1 MGYRGK
7 KRWQLAAACLV
18 VLLALFVQAVGA
30 APAPFEKRM
39 VSVSDIRYNQGNG
52 AYAGPNVLSF
62 YVSRQTGLQTAQ
74 AFDVVISA
82 GLAQYPGEV
91 EKAKTRVVL
100 EPGVTDQLATVGNL
114 YLQDLDSLWRTTVQV
129 YENGV
134 LLSSDS
140 KLHAVNTRQ
149 KQPGDIVYQPV
160 GGGSYIYF
168 NNPEYITEQDLL
180 DPALGNAKLMQVDH
194 VSGECVFYGVF
205 TNTHSLLPFFV
216 DLEAYN
222 PSGEPSQLKIESI
235 GIKTTDF
242 QDADNYLGAGYN
254 STAAW
259 MDYLGLSVTGYD
271 PETGYSQAGYYE
283 NPTRPGEYY
292 ESYAPKQ
299 HSETVTVGP
308 GEGRWLLEHNGLR
321 KRLGTYYTSDMA
333 PASYALVM
341 RFTVTGA
348 PLTLSL
354 AAFHDEAATTNIR
367 AAKPNDYQYEARGKF
382 GTKEEKEAYWKW
394 FISRENGRYFFEF
407 WEDFSTL
414 RNLVLADPAFLQGD
428 GMREII
434 LKLEDQ
440 DDLWE
445 NGWTLFTF
453 TEHQYLQFNGVAK
466 SLPEVHADIVFDL
479 DDSMQAGERLKVRT
493 FNQYYP
499 NGYQADTWITGFNP
513 QRNEYS
519 AAQTAESDVLA
530 FDFQDGNRWW
540 YFDPF
545 TTSAQQGADGTMP
558 QDKLNT
564 NLYAVE
570 GPNSQNAACNL
581 QNYGVTTSHTITFRN
596 NGSRDRTVAYELST
610 ISGVIVRYDLHD
622 GNGEQVKLK
631 TTFYDDRELPLAQI
645 KTQKLLSVTVPAGG
659 EKTIELSTLL
669 TNMDVGAFENILVLE
684 D

>member
-1 MGYRGK
+1 MSIGK
-7 KRWQLAAACLV
+7 KYRRIAGILAIC
-18 VLLALFVQAVGA
+18 VLLLAVQAVGA
-30 APAPFEKRM
+30 APALFEKRS
-39 VSVSDIRYNQGNG
+39 VSVSDMRYNQGGG

-62 YVSRQTGLQTAQ
+62 YVSRQTALQTEQ
-74 AFDVVISA
+74 AFDVVVSA

-91 EKAKTRVVL
+91 DKAKTRVVL
-100 EPGVTDQLATVGNL
+100 EPGVTDQLVTMGNI

-160 GGGSYIYF
+160 GGGKYIYF

-180 DPALGNAKLMQVDH
+180 DPELGNAKLMQVDNLT
-194 VSGECVFYGVF
+194 GETVFYGVF
-205 TNTHSLLPFFV
+205 TNTNSLLPFFV
-216 DLEAYN
+216 DLEVYN
-222 PSGEPSQLKIESI
+222 QSEEPSELKIESI

-292 ESYAPKQ
+292 EAYAPKQ
-299 HSETVTVGP
+299 YSETITVEP
-308 GEGRWLLEHNGLR
+308 GESHWLLENNGLR
-321 KRLGTYYTSDMA
+321 KRLGTYYTPDMA
-333 PASYALVM
+333 PASYAIVV
-341 RFTVTGA
+341 RFKVTGA

-354 AAFHDEAATTNIR
+354 AAFHDEAATANIR
-367 AAKPNDYQYEARGKF
+367 TAKTNDYQYEARGKF
-382 GTKEEKEAYWKW
+382 GSKEEKQAYWKW
-394 FISRENGRYFFEF
+394 FISRANGRYFFEF
-407 WEDFSTL
+407 WEDFSHL

-434 LKLEDQ
+434 LKIEDQ

-453 TEHQYLQFNGVAK
+453 TEQQYLQFNGVAN
-466 SLPEVHADIVFDL
+466 SLPEVHADIAFDL
-479 DDSMQAGERLKVRT
+479 NDSMQAGERLKVRT

-530 FDFQDGNRWW
+530 FDFQDSSRWW

-545 TTSAQQGADGTMP
+545 ITSAQEGVNGGLP
-558 QDKLNT
+558 KDKLNQ
-564 NLYAVE
+564 NLYAIDS
-570 GPNSQNAACNL
+570 PNSQNAACNL
-581 QNYGVTTSHTITFRN
+581 QNYGVTTSQTITFRN

-659 EKTIELSTLL
+659 EKTIDVSTLL